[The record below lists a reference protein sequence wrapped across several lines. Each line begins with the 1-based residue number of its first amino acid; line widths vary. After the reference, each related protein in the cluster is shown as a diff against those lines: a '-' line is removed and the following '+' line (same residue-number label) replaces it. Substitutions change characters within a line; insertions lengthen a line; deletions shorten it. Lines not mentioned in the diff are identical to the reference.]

1 MVLMLIETMSGLA
14 VEIAIGLSLG
24 LVVATVVEIILSIR
38 KQEMVSKQPDK
49 IEYFDCKVCKQPY
62 PTIGRRML
70 KGIAVC
76 ANCYVKNKRLFT
88 C

>member
-49 IEYFDCKVCKQPY
+49 I
-62 PTIGRRML
+62 
-70 KGIAVC
+70 GIAVC
-76 ANCYVKNKRLFT
+76 ANCYVKNKRMFT
-88 C
+88 W

>member
-1 MVLMLIETMSGLA
+1 MVLMLIETLSGLV
-14 VEIAIGLSLG
+14 VEIAIGLSAG
-24 LVVATVVEIILSIR
+24 LVIGIVIETIVSIR
-38 KQEMVSKQPDK
+38 KQGMVSKQPDK